1 MQIIGPLPVAA
12 YQDNGVMTVSPA
24 APSAPV
30 APLAKGG
37 SAGQTR
43 SETGERGQQP
53 PRPSF
58 PAPDPDRPAGP
69 PPSFD
74 TTPLELEAERRRSEA
89 SVLWRSGAQPEAEPA
104 ARQLDIEV

>member
-12 YQDNGVMTVSPA
+12 YQDNGVTAVSPA

-30 APLAKGG
+30 APAVKGG

-53 PRPSF
+53 PRQSF
-58 PAPDPDRPAGP
+58 PAPDLDRPAGP
-69 PPSFD
+69 PPTFD
-74 TTPLELEAERRRSEA
+74 TTPLQLEAERRQSEA
-89 SVLWRSGAQPEAEPA
+89 SILWRTSSAPAPEQP
-104 ARQLDIEV
+104 ARELDIEV

>member
-12 YQDNGVMTVSPA
+12 YQDNGVMAVAPA
-24 APSAPV
+24 SPSAPV
-30 APLAKGG
+30 APAAKGG

-53 PRPSF
+53 PRLSF

-69 PPSFD
+69 PPAFD
-74 TTPLELEAERRRSEA
+74 TTPLELEAERRLTEA
-89 SVLWRSGAQPEAEPA
+89 TALWRNGAAKPEPPS
-104 ARQLDIEV
+104 RQLDIEV

>member
-1 MQIIGPLPVAA
+1 MQIIGPLPVAGF
-12 YQDNGVMTVSPA
+12 QDNGVMAVSPA

-30 APLAKGG
+30 PPAAKGG

-69 PPSFD
+69 PPAFD
-74 TTPLELEAERRRSEA
+74 TTPLQLEAERRQSEA
-89 SVLWRSGAQPEAEPA
+89 AMLWRNSSAPAPEQP
-104 ARQLDIEV
+104 ARALDIEV